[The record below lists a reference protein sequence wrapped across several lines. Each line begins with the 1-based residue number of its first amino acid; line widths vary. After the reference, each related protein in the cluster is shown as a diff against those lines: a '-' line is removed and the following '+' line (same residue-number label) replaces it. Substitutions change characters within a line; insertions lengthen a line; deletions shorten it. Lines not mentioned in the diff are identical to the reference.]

1 MLAICHVYT
10 YFLDG
15 LLLLLIL
22 RTLILF
28 QFMRL
33 YLWPRQRV
41 PAHARFL
48 TVFQA
53 ACAIAHAVCHT
64 DPSQKRLLFDFVG
77 QDHVA
82 SKGHLLC
89 IDAVIA
95 GLHMLLMYIAAE
107 EASSFQDAQHSNAL
121 DLTDT
126 ERATQSPGEEP
137 TALPPTTMPVA
148 VVR

>member
-1 MLAICHVYT
+1 
-10 YFLDG
+10 
-15 LLLLLIL
+15 
-22 RTLILF
+22 
-28 QFMRL
+28 MRL

-53 ACAIAHAVCHT
+53 ACAITHAVCHT
-64 DPSQKRLLFDFVG
+64 DPSRKRLLFDFVG

-121 DLTDT
+121 DLSDA

>member
-1 MLAICHVYT
+1 
-10 YFLDG
+10 
-15 LLLLLIL
+15 
-22 RTLILF
+22 
-28 QFMRL
+28 
-33 YLWPRQRV
+33 
-41 PAHARFL
+41 
-48 TVFQA
+48 
-53 ACAIAHAVCHT
+53 
-64 DPSQKRLLFDFVG
+64 VG

-107 EASSFQDAQHSNAL
+107 EASSFQDAEHSNAL

>member
-1 MLAICHVYT
+1 M
-10 YFLDG
+10 
-15 LLLLLIL
+15 
-22 RTLILF
+22 
-28 QFMRL
+28 
-33 YLWPRQRV
+33 

-48 TVFQA
+48 TVFQV
-53 ACAIAHAVCHT
+53 ACAIAHVVCHT
-64 DPSQKRLLFDFVG
+64 EPSRKRLLFDFVG
-77 QDHVA
+77 QDYVV

-121 DLTDT
+121 DLTHA
-126 ERATQSPGEEP
+126 ERAAQPTEEEP
-137 TALPPTTMPVA
+137 AALPPPTMPVA

>member
-15 LLLLLIL
+15 LFLLLIL

-33 YLWPRQRV
+33 YLLPMHRV
-41 PAHARFL
+41 HAHARFL
-48 TVFQA
+48 AAFQV
-53 ACAIAHAVCHT
+53 ACGTAHVVCNT
-64 DPSQKRLLFDFVG
+64 DPSRKRLLFDFVG
-77 QDHVA
+77 QEYAA
-82 SKGHLLC
+82 SKWHLLC
-89 IDAVIA
+89 IDVVIA
-95 GLHMLLMYIAAE
+95 GLHMLLMYISAE

-121 DLTDT
+121 DLTEA
-126 ERATQSPGEEP
+126 ERAAESLEEEP